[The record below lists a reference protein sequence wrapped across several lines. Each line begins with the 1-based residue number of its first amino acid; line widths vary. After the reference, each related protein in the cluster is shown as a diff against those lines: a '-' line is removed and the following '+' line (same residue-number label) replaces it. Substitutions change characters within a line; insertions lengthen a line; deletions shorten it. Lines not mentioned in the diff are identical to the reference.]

1 LQPENLPDYQ
11 FSVSSSFSGADW
23 MKILLVD
30 DNPSIVESL
39 FQVLNEEGYQVVTAG
54 DGLEA
59 LKILHQHNFDLV
71 LTDLN
76 MPRLNGMDLVSE
88 IRKMRNA
95 PLVIIITAYA
105 TMETAIYSVKLGVY
119 DYLLKPFNMDQVLHA
134 VSRALEKRRLEQ
146 ENMQLKEMIVLYNA
160 SEAISSSL
168 DISAIIDVLLDAS
181 FSQSQAD
188 LAVLYLLEDDRQ
200 TLRMAQHKCAGCAEL
215 ECAEFLQSL
224 AREVDASRLG
234 SIFDGQGS
242 HVFNPGNATVA
253 PMLRTPSTEHQ
264 FYSLLSISLKANNRY
279 IGMLNLFSLTP
290 GVVFS
295 DKHSRALYILAAK
308 GASAIENAHLY
319 ENTQQYYLQTIK
331 SFAHALEAKDKYTH
345 GHSQQVTRY
354 AEVLAKGLDLDP
366 RQVNL
371 LLQAAML
378 HDIGK
383 IGISESI
390 LNKPGALTE
399 KEYQVVKKHPVT
411 GKHILAPITSLAAIV
426 PVVYH
431 HHERWDGAGYPDG
444 LKAIQIPLS
453 ARILAIADAFDAMT
467 SSRAYRQ
474 AMDVPGAFR
483 ELERSAGT
491 QFDPELVEVFCRQQ
505 HIINGLMQF

>member
-1 LQPENLPDYQ
+1 MNL
-11 FSVSSSFSGADW
+11 
-23 MKILLVD
+23 LLVD
-30 DNPSIVESL
+30 DNSSIVESL
-39 FQVLNEEGYQVVTAG
+39 FQVLTEEGYQVVTAS

-59 LKILHQHNFDLV
+59 LEALQQQNFDLV

-76 MPRLNGMDLVSE
+76 MPRMGGMDLVGE
-88 IRKMRNA
+88 IRKMRN
-95 PLVIIITAYA
+95 PPPVIIITAYA
-105 TMETAIYSVKLGVY
+105 TMETAINSVKLGVY
-119 DYLLKPFNMDQVLHA
+119 DYLLKPFNMDHVLHA

-146 ENMQLKEMIVLYNA
+146 ENMQLKEMVVLYNA

-188 LAVLYLLEDDRQ
+188 LAVLYLLDDDRQ
-200 TLRMAQHKCAGCAEL
+200 TLKITQHKCTGCADL
-215 ECAEFLQSL
+215 ECAEFIQSL
-224 AREVDASRLG
+224 AREVDASRLN

-242 HVFNPGNATVA
+242 HVFSPGSSKIA
-253 PMLRTPSTEHQ
+253 PMLCTPSTEHQ

-279 IGMLNLFSLTP
+279 IGILNLFSLTP
-290 GVVFS
+290 EFTFS
-295 DKHSRALYILAAK
+295 EKQSRALYILAAK
-308 GASAIENAHLY
+308 GASAIENANLY

-331 SFAHALEAKDKYTH
+331 SFAHALEAKDQYTH

-354 AEVLAKGLDLDP
+354 AEVLAKGLQLDP
-366 RQVNL
+366 QRINL

-390 LNKPGALTE
+390 LNKPAKLTE
-399 KEYQVVKKHPVT
+399 EEYLIVKKHPTT

-444 LKAIQIPLS
+444 LKGQEIPLL
-453 ARILAIADAFDAMT
+453 ARILTVADAFDAMT

-474 AMDVPGAFR
+474 EMDSSRAFQ
-483 ELERSAGT
+483 ELELYAGS
-491 QFDPELVEVFCRQQ
+491 QFDPELVEVFCRQRQ
-505 HIINGLMQF
+505 AIDDLLRS